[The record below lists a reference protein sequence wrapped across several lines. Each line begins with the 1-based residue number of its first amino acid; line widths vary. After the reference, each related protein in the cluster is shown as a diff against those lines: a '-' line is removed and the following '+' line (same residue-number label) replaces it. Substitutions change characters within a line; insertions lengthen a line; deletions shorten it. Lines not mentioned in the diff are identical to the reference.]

1 MSICIRKHARNL
13 LVVGGL
19 SLALTGVPV
28 LVQAQTT
35 EAQIPAEQQ
44 VNINAADAETLADV
58 LVGVG
63 AAKAKAIVKF
73 REDHGPFTSIEQ
85 LKEVNGIGEMTI
97 SLNKDRIRLD

>member
-1 MSICIRKHARNL
+1 M

-19 SLALTGVPV
+19 SLALASAPV
-28 LVQAQTT
+28 LVHAQTA

-73 REDHGPFTSIEQ
+73 REDHGPFTSVEQ

-97 SLNKDRIRLD
+97 SLNKDRIKLD